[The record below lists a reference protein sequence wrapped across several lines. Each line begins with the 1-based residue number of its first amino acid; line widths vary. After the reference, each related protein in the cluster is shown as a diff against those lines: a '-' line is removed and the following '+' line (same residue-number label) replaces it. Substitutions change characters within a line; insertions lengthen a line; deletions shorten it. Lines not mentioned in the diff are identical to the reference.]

1 MKERY
6 VLIGRD
12 EKGNIAATTVQ
23 QFRTIQEL
31 MVVRKRKS
39 CCKAPSLFK
48 CKCDIGL
55 MVDEKIGEKGR

>member
-1 MKERY
+1 MKEEY

-12 EKGNIAATTVQ
+12 EKGSIAATTVQ

-31 MVVRKRKS
+31 MVARKRKN
-39 CCKAPSLFK
+39 CCKAPGLFE

-55 MVDEKIGEKGR
+55 IVDDDKS

>member
-1 MKERY
+1 MKKRY

-31 MVVRKRKS
+31 MVARKTKS
-39 CCKAPSLFK
+39 CCKTPSLFK

-55 MVDEKIGEKGR
+55 IADDDKS

>member
-6 VLIGRD
+6 VLIGWD
-12 EKGNIAATTVQ
+12 EKGSIAATTVQ

-31 MVVRKRKS
+31 MFARKRKS

-55 MVDEKIGEKGR
+55 IVDELLVG